1 MRNKVSIGE
10 YLAFLSTKYQIDPDQ
25 FFNALALTEKSSEVT
40 CDKLSIRRRGKNQN
54 KTIILIMKGSKV
66 VAQLPI
72 SREFLATQNNP
83 IKKFMGTRFA
93 NRCINKKNGN
103 SLRLHIKDLRRGMK
117 QINLKAKVLDIPE
130 PKLVLTRFG
139 NYASVSNALIT
150 DETGTIKLCLW
161 NDQITSVSIG
171 DTIQIENANMSTFKG
186 ESQLRIGRKGK
197 LNNVEQLSP
206 QIEIRGPQKQII

>member
-10 YLAFLSTKYQIDPDQ
+10 YLAFLSTKYQLDPDQ
-25 FFNALALTEKSSEVT
+25 FFKALALAEKNNEVT
-40 CDKLSIRRRGKNQN
+40 YNNLLIRCRSKNRN
-54 KTIILIMKGSKV
+54 KCIILIMKDTKV

-72 SREFLATQNNP
+72 SKEFLENRNNP
-83 IKKFMGTRFA
+83 IKQFMGTRFA
-93 NRCINKKNGN
+93 NRCLNKKNSN
-103 SLRLHIKDLRRGMK
+103 PLTLQIKDLRRGMK

-139 NYASVSNALIT
+139 NYATVSNALIK

-161 NDQITSVSIG
+161 NDQIHSVAVG
-171 DTIQIENANMSTFKG
+171 DTVQIENASIASFKG

-197 LNNVEQLSP
+197 LNSVEQLAP
-206 QIEIRGPQKQII
+206 QLEIQSF